1 MTTEFI
7 NNLKEKTKAA
17 KENLE
22 NGIITEISQY
32 DSDLMKKME
41 EAAEQGY
48 NFVHAQYGLPIKYEV
63 IKDKLKSIITS
74 YYDRADLKIKIRII
88 DNMLMFSYHI
98 TIVW

>member
-7 NNLKEKTKAA
+7 NSLKEKTKAA

-22 NGIITEISQY
+22 NDIITDISQY
-32 DSDLMKKME
+32 DSDLMRKME

-48 NFVHAQYGLPIKYEV
+48 NVVNTQYALPIKYEV

-74 YYDRADLKIKIRII
+74 YYDRPDLEIKIRII
-88 DNMLMFSYHI
+88 DNILMFSYDI